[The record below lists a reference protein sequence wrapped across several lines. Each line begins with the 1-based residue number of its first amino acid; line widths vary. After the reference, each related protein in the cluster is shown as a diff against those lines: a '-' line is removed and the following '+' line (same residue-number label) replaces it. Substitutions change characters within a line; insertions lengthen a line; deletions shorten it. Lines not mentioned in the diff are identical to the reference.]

1 MKKSYLLPLLLIPAL
16 AYASSIK
23 TWVNGEKVNAA
34 DLNTNFSHIHNN
46 MVGGHGG
53 RLVDADVASNAAIA
67 SNKLAAY
74 PLLPRAFARV
84 GLTAGSVC
92 LGAAAAGTACTVTA
106 SSQVTSVT
114 TTGTTGT
121 YRVNLAYTPADANY
135 AVLVTAHY
143 GATVAACAAKAAG
156 GAGGPFATTAPHFLV
171 ECRKLDGTTNLADV
185 EFSVLVMD

>member
-84 GLTAGSVC
+84 GLTAGAVC
-92 LGAAAAGTACTVTA
+92 NGAAAAGTACTVTA

-143 GATVAACAAKAAG
+143 AGTILFCTAKATSG
-156 GAGGPFATTAPHFLV
+156 SGGPFNTVAPHFVV
-171 ECRKLDGTTNLADV
+171 ECRDMGSALINS
-185 EFSVLVMD
+185 EFSVMVMD